1 MRVGFWLLLLAAC
14 LACLSSV
21 AEGKTYTKPRGV
33 DPAVADEFSSAPA
46 RRAQQQ
52 QQVPAAVQQPV
63 ASANSYDAEGA
74 ERPGNAHIAF
84 CAS

>member
-1 MRVGFWLLLLAAC
+1 MRVGYWLLLLAAC
-14 LACLSSV
+14 LACLSTV

-46 RRAQQQ
+46 RRAPPA
-52 QQVPAAVQQPV
+52 VPAAVQQQPV
-63 ASANSYDAEGA
+63 AAASSYGAEGT
-74 ERPGNAHIAF
+74 EGPGNAHIAF